1 MDLDGLGN
9 NFCKAIPLSVLLFY
23 TFLKA
28 ISPFDELAVTPPTVH
43 LWITDLKTSSFIHA
57 YIIKD

>member
-9 NFCKAIPLSVLLFY
+9 NFCKAIALSMLLFY

-28 ISPFDELAVTPPTVH
+28 ITPSDELTVTPPTVH
-43 LWITDLKTSSFIHA
+43 LWVTDLKTSSFIYA